1 MIFAAYHKAYIYIYI
16 CYFIKSAV
24 RIPNTTCIR
33 LISMIGLG
41 LVGLMGLWQNSSHTS
56 CHINMQCFQ
65 KVHYTKQMCL
75 FVLLDLLKPIVYS
88 LIAPCGIGVPMSNPI

>member
-1 MIFAAYHKAYIYIYI
+1 MIQCHEEVLAPTEIDLTVTLYIYIYN
-16 CYFIKSAV
+16 V
-24 RIPNTTCIR
+24 V
-33 LISMIGLG
+33 L
-41 LVGLMGLWQNSSHTS
+41 
-56 CHINMQCFQ
+56 QCFR